1 MKLKK
6 NIFPFF
12 IFFILSSFLSV
23 ILAKNVETKDYLENE
38 NRIITDAKDLH
49 LTNVSDP
56 LKNSTV
62 SLSSEEAWLF
72 FDNMKPSVVMSKY
85 SAKILIN
92 GAALNAGV
100 NARVGA
106 YINGTL
112 VIPQS
117 STFKPLQVF
126 TETNFGGNSANYALD
141 FYYTNAPGQYVP
153 TNLIRPL
160 GVQDNSIRSFKLKRG
175 YMVTMANNSDGT
187 GYSRVFIADTSD
199 LNLSLPTLLDKKISF
214 IRVFKWEYVSKKGW
228 CGGDPSDAMSDA
240 LDCTWHYDWGAGM
253 NSTANL
259 EYCPM
264 RWGND
269 WPTWETIF
277 AKTGVAHLLGYN
289 EPDHPE
295 QSNISVDL
303 AVAEWPKMLQTGLR
317 LGSPSTT
324 DFSWLYQFID
334 KCNAKNYRVDYV
346 TIHGYWG
353 SKSPQE
359 WYNDLRT
366 IHEKTGKP
374 IWITEWNNGAN
385 WTNESWPSGTA
396 AQQQKQLTD
405 ITAILNVLDT
415 ARFME
420 RYSIYN
426 WVEDKRA
433 MILNWSTNTKSGTLT
448 PAGFYYKAD
457 KSQIAFDS
465 RYEVIPSWKI
475 NELPVL
481 SYTFS
486 NESKHIQLTWS
497 DYNKEMITDFI
508 IERST
513 DNKVFNEIA
522 RVENSNINEYAD
534 PLLDPSSIGPVYYRI
549 KSVGYNG
556 TVKTSNVVKY
566 EYLKNDKDV
575 TIGELI
581 VPTND
586 WSLNVFSKIYPDTPV
601 VVFGTPSNINKMPM
615 SHRINKL
622 DKNSFEFKLDTWVYL
637 ADPTFTSSDTI
648 AYISLTPGLHDL
660 NGVTAKAAKVLGIT
674 NNWTKVNFNLP
685 FSVIPVVFCTQ
696 ITSNGTPATAV
707 RIRNVTTDGFEIK
720 LQYEEAITPT
730 GIGESV
736 CYVAMTPG
744 SGTYNGK
751 KIKVGRT
758 ADLIVGNFFAFNKIE
773 FGETYIN
780 PAFFGNM
787 QTESDGIASTLR
799 IKKMGLTYAEVF
811 KDREISKTTKAVS
824 KETVGWFVAESGSS
838 ATDVRSIQDEKI
850 GIIFNNQ
857 TNKISLA
864 GSEFISKGEV
874 FSILGK
880 KLISRAAVYDLDVS
894 VLSPGVYIM
903 SINGMSNIKFVKK

>member
-12 IFFILSSFLSV
+12 LFCFLSTFLSE
-23 ILAKNVETKDYLENE
+23 ISSKNVETKDFLENE
-38 NRIITDAKDLH
+38 NRVITEAKDLH
-49 LTNVSDP
+49 LINTTDP
-56 LKNSTV
+56 LINSTV
-62 SLSSEEAWLF
+62 NLSSEEAWLF
-72 FDNMKPSVVMSKY
+72 FDNMKPTVVLSKY
-85 SAKILIN
+85 STKILIN
-92 GAALNAGV
+92 GVALNAGI

-117 STFKPLQVF
+117 STFEPLQVF
-126 TETNFGGNSANYALD
+126 TGNNFTGNSASYALD
-141 FYYTNAPGQYVP
+141 YYYTNAPGQYVLA
-153 TNLIRPL
+153 NLIRPL
-160 GVQDNSIRSFKLKRG
+160 GIDDNSIRSFKLKRG
-175 YMVTMANNSDGT
+175 YMATMANNSDGT

-199 LNLSLPTLLDKKISF
+199 LNLSLPILLDKKISF

-240 LDCTWHYDWGAGM
+240 LDCTWYYDWGTGM
-253 NSTANL
+253 NSTNNL

-269 WPTWETIF
+269 WPTWEMIF

-295 QSNISVDL
+295 QSNVSVDH

-324 DFSWLYQFID
+324 DFNWLYQFID

-359 WYNDLRT
+359 WYNDLLT

-385 WTNESWPSGTA
+385 WTKESWPSGTA
-396 AQQQKQLTD
+396 EQQQKQLTD

-433 MILNWSTNTKSGTLT
+433 MILNWSTTTKSGTLT
-448 PAGFYYKAD
+448 PAGLYYKAD
-457 KSQIAFDS
+457 KSQMAFDS

-475 NELPVL
+475 IEVPVL

-486 NESKHIQLTWS
+486 KESKQIQLTWT
-497 DYNKEMITDFI
+497 DYNEEMISDFI
-508 IERST
+508 IERSI
-513 DNKVFNEIA
+513 DNKEFNEIG
-522 RVENSNINEYAD
+522 RIENSSVKEYAD
-534 PLLDPSSIGPVYYRI
+534 PLLDTTTIGSVYYRI
-549 KSVGYNG
+549 KSVGYNN
-556 TVKTSNVVKY
+556 TIKTSNVVKY
-566 EYLKNDKDV
+566 EFLKNNRDV

-586 WSLNVFSKIYPDTPV
+586 WSLNVFSILYADNPV
-601 VVFGTPSNINKMPM
+601 VVFGTPSNNNKMPL
-615 SHRINKL
+615 SHRVNNL
-622 DKNSFEFKLDTWVYL
+622 DKNSFEFKLDTWMYL

-648 AYISLTPGLHDL
+648 AYISLIPGTYDF
-660 NGVTAKAAKVLGIT
+660 NGVTAKAGKVSVVT
-674 NNWTKVNFNLP
+674 HNWTKVNFNIP
-685 FSVIPVVFCTQ
+685 FNVIPVVFCTQ
-696 ITSNGTPATAV
+696 ITNNSAPTTTV
-707 RIRNVTTDGFEIK
+707 RIRNVTTDGFEIE

-744 SGTYNGK
+744 TGTYNGK
-751 KIKVGRT
+751 KIQVGRT
-758 ADLIVGNFFAFNKIE
+758 PDLIVGNFFAFNKIE

-780 PAFFGNM
+780 PAFSGSM

-799 IKKMGLTYAEVF
+799 IKKMGLSYAEVF

-824 KETVGWFVAESGSS
+824 KETVGWFVAETGNSS
-838 ATDVRSIQDEKI
+838 TDVKSIQDDKI
-850 GIIFNNQ
+850 GIVFNSQ
-857 TNKISLA
+857 TNKINLV
-864 GSEFISKGEV
+864 GLEFISKGEI

-880 KLISRAAVYDLDVS
+880 KLISKTSVYDLDVS
-894 VLSPGVYIM
+894 ALSHGVYIV
-903 SINGMSNIKFVKK
+903 SINETNNIKFIKK